1 MKRLLIKN
9 GRLIDPAA
17 DRDETGDLLA
27 EDGKIVQ
34 VGGEIEA
41 ADAQIVEAAGKIV
54 CPGLIDIHVHF
65 REPGDESEETIA
77 SGSASSVAGGFT
89 STACMPNT
97 QPPLDDEA
105 SIDFVYQ
112 QAARANLCNVYPVG
126 AVTKARKGESLA
138 EIGQMVRAGAVG
150 FSDDGSGVG
159 STGTMLKALQ
169 YVMMFDKP
177 ILQHAED
184 ESIAAGGVMNGGPTA
199 TRLGLP
205 GISGV
210 AEELMIQRDL
220 TLVRET
226 GARYHVC
233 HISTARAIELVR
245 QAKAAGLPVTT
256 EITPHHLL
264 LTDVACTTYDTNY
277 KMNPPLRAEE
287 DVAAGRDGVVDG
299 TIDCLVTD
307 HAPHGLQEKELEFLE
322 APFGIIGLECALPLY
337 ARALIEPGL
346 LDWPAL
352 IEKMT
357 INPARVLSLPK
368 GTLSV
373 GADADITLIDP
384 DLTWTISV
392 RDFESRSRN
401 CPFDGWE
408 VKSRAV
414 MTIVGGR
421 IKYRLDENGKTIVSP
436 EVGELPQP
444 IKV

>member
-1 MKRLLIKN
+1 
-9 GRLIDPAA
+9 
-17 DRDETGDLLA
+17 
-27 EDGKIVQ
+27 
-34 VGGEIEA
+34 
-41 ADAQIVEAAGKIV
+41 
-54 CPGLIDIHVHF
+54 
-65 REPGDESEETIA
+65 
-77 SGSASSVAGGFT
+77 
-89 STACMPNT
+89 
-97 QPPLDDEA
+97 
-105 SIDFVYQ
+105 
-112 QAARANLCNVYPVG
+112 
-126 AVTKARKGESLA
+126 
-138 EIGQMVRAGAVG
+138 
-150 FSDDGSGVG
+150 
-159 STGTMLKALQ
+159 
-169 YVMMFDKP
+169 
-177 ILQHAED
+177 
-184 ESIAAGGVMNGGPTA
+184 
-199 TRLGLP
+199 
-205 GISGV
+205 
-210 AEELMIQRDL
+210 MIQRDL